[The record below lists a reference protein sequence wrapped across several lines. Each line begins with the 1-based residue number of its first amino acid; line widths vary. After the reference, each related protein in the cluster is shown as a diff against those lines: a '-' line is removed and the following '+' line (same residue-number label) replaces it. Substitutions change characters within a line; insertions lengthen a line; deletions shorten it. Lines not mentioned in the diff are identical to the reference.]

1 MTKAI
6 LCDRVGCKNVLR
18 DTDLHIVTAKWH
30 RAEQAGIDGRLHPSS
45 KAKRESHYCSLECA
59 ATWADDELARIAEW
73 ESKEAVRR
81 EQLRAEDMDALD
93 DELGEDDEDSEID
106 VPHPELVAEQ
116 LAAGDA

>member
-18 DTDLHIVTAKWH
+18 DTDMHIVTAKWH

-59 ATWADDELARIAEW
+59 ATWADDDSRASRSGNPRKPYAGSNCGPRIWTRWTTNSGRMMRIAR
-73 ESKEAVRR
+73 SMFRIRARCRAVGGR
-81 EQLRAEDMDALD
+81 
-93 DELGEDDEDSEID
+93 
-106 VPHPELVAEQ
+106 
-116 LAAGDA
+116 